1 MKQIV
6 PMFSL
11 DKWASKKYLERL
23 STMELMA
30 SASNQCDRNA
40 IAIVALMEVEP
51 FLRYQGMGKLETMY
65 VKNCHQY
72 LRGFERIQCF
82 E

>member
-1 MKQIV
+1 MQHIV

-11 DKWASKKYLERL
+11 DKWASKKFLERR

-30 SASNQCDRNA
+30 SASNQCDRAA

-51 FLRYQGMGKLETMY
+51 FLRYQGMCKTEATY
-65 VKNCHQY
+65 VRNCHQY
-72 LRGFERIQCF
+72 LRGFESIQCL